1 MRPVQLNN
9 ARDGVRLR
17 AICRLAAK
25 RLCCGDESGGGMIK
39 YIGSKRALLGHVT
52 GAAAGVLPQGG
63 RVCDLFSGTA
73 RVGHAL
79 KKQGF
84 QVWSNDVNAYAHAL
98 ATTYV
103 QADRA
108 RWIARAE
115 AVLAELRTVK
125 PQAGWFTQAFCRDAR
140 YFHPDN
146 GARIDAMRER
156 IEAMGLEPELK
167 AIVLVSLMEAADRVD
182 STAGVQMAYMKQWAP
197 RALKPLELRTPDL
210 VPAVAG
216 GPCRATQGDAVA
228 MADQVEADLVY
239 LDPPYNQH
247 SYLAN
252 YHCWESL
259 VLWDRPETYG
269 VANKRVDVKTR
280 KSAFNSR
287 PGIGPALRSVV
298 ERIRAPNLIV
308 SFNDEGYLSRA
319 ELVEMLSS
327 RGHVQVIEVAHPRY
341 VGARIGIHNPKGEK
355 VGQVGR
361 LRNVEQLFVVTDRP
375 VALPVAA

>member
-1 MRPVQLNN
+1 
-9 ARDGVRLR
+9 
-17 AICRLAAK
+17 
-25 RLCCGDESGGGMIK
+25 MIK

-52 GAAAGVLPQGG
+52 GAVAGLLPDRG

-79 KKQGF
+79 KRQGF
-84 QVWSNDVNAYAHAL
+84 EVWSNDHNAYAHTL
-98 ATTYV
+98 ATAYV
-103 QADRA
+103 QADRD
-108 RWIARAE
+108 RWLALAE
-115 AVLAELRTVK
+115 AVLAELREVR
-125 PQAGWFTQAFCRDAR
+125 PEAGWFTQAFCEDAR

-156 IEAMGLEPELK
+156 IEALSLEPELK
-167 AIVLVSLMEAADRVD
+167 AVVLVSLMEAADRVD
-182 STAGVQMAYMKQWAP
+182 STAGVQMAYMKRWAP
-197 RALKPLELRTPDL
+197 RALKPLELRLPDL
-210 VPAVAG
+210 VPSVGA
-216 GPCRATQGDAVA
+216 PCRATQGDAVE
-228 MADQVEADLVY
+228 MAGDIEAELIY

-252 YHCWESL
+252 YHVWESL

-269 VANKRVDVKTR
+269 IANKRVDVKTR

-287 PGIGPALRSVV
+287 PGIGPALRAVI
-298 ERIRAPNLIV
+298 ERVRAPNLIV

-319 ELVEMLSS
+319 DLVEMLSA
-327 RGHVQVIEVAHPRY
+327 RGHVQVVEIAHPRY

-361 LRNVEQLFVVTDRP
+361 LRNVEHLFVVTDRP
-375 VALPVAA
+375 VALPAAA

>member
-1 MRPVQLNN
+1 
-9 ARDGVRLR
+9 
-17 AICRLAAK
+17 
-25 RLCCGDESGGGMIK
+25 MIK

-52 GAAAGVLPQGG
+52 AAVAGLLPNGG

-84 QVWSNDVNAYAHAL
+84 QVWSNDHNAYAHAL
-98 ATTYV
+98 ATAYV
-103 QADRA
+103 QADRE
-108 RWIARAE
+108 RWMAQAE
-115 AVLAELRTVK
+115 VVLAELRGVK
-125 PQAGWFTQAFCRDAR
+125 PEAGWFTGAFCEDAR

-146 GARIDAMRER
+146 GARIDAMRDR
-156 IEAMGLEPELK
+156 IEAMALEPELK
-167 AIVLVSLMEAADRVD
+167 AVVLVSLMEAADRVD
-182 STAGVQMAYMKQWAP
+182 STAGVQMAYMKRWAP
-197 RALKPLELRTPDL
+197 RALKPLELRLPDL
-210 VPAVAG
+210 VPSVGA
-216 GPCRATQGDAVA
+216 PCRATQGDAVE
-228 MADQVEADLVY
+228 MAGDIEAELIY

-252 YHCWESL
+252 YHVWESL

-287 PGIGPALRSVV
+287 PGIGPALQSVV
-298 ERIRAPNLIV
+298 ERVRAPNLIV
-308 SFNDEGYLSRA
+308 SFNDEGYLSRE
-319 ELVEMLSS
+319 ELTAMLSA
-327 RGHVQVIEVAHPRY
+327 RGHVQVVEIAHPRY

-361 LRNVEQLFVVTDRP
+361 LRNVEHLFVVTDRP
-375 VALPVAA
+375 VELPVAA